1 VSAARAGSSP
11 AFGTIFQILC
21 NPPKLANDLYPK
33 DSWNRMEN
41 FMAKPGYQGLT
52 RIIKA
57 AGYSAKGFRAAWKYE
72 SAFRQEVVLTGALIP
87 FAFWLGRDPVEIAM
101 LVASLLLVLIVE
113 LLNSGIEA
121 VVDRIGDEPHKLS
134 GRAKDMGSA
143 AVFVALILATVL
155 WLAVIID
162 HLG

>member
-1 VSAARAGSSP
+1 
-11 AFGTIFQILC
+11 
-21 NPPKLANDLYPK
+21 
-33 DSWNRMEN
+33 M
-41 FMAKPGYQGLT
+41 
-52 RIIKA
+52 
-57 AGYSAKGFRAAWKYE
+57 
-72 SAFRQEVVLTGALIP
+72 AFRQEVVLTGVLIP

-101 LVASLLLVLIVE
+101 LVASLLLVVIVE